1 MLREP
6 IFIDTSAWFAI
17 KDVGDAGYA
26 SAMNFMSQ
34 RPHLVT
40 TNFIIDETITL
51 VRAHL
56 GHRDAVDI
64 GERLWRGEMATII
77 WITREDEQAAWE
89 LFRRYDDKDFSFTDC
104 TSFVVMR
111 RLGIT
116 QAFTF
121 DDHFGQTGEFVC
133 VPA

>member
-1 MLREP
+1 MPEA
-6 IFIDTSAWFAI
+6 IFADTSAWFAI
-17 KDVGDAGYA
+17 KDAGDAGHA

-34 RPHLVT
+34 RPYLVT
-40 TNFIIDETITL
+40 TDFVIDETITL

-77 WITREDEQAAWE
+77 WVTPEDEQAAWE
-89 LFRRYDDKDFSFTDC
+89 LFKRYDDKEFSFTDC
-104 TSFVVMR
+104 TSLVVMR
-111 RLGIT
+111 RLGLSH
-116 QAFTF
+116 AFTF
-121 DDHFGQTGEFVC
+121 DEDFEQTGEFIR